1 MAAPPPK
8 PKPKQTPEDL
18 AEVERALSVLHGRH
32 PEHERVRREDEE
44 KRAHRKAELDAEST
58 LETQRIRSRRAL
70 VGVGIA
76 AVGVVV
82 VAGGVFVRSELARRG
97 RIEEASEPYRPMGF
111 AVVETSSRGE
121 PSTIEANVPAGCL
134 LVTSSTS
141 SMNGEKVRLAHAG
154 GAVEGPAP
162 LLTCLCEG
170 GHVSVSADAKGG
182 DGLTLLTAEA
192 SMLGGSRA
200 FAFLPFKPGTMGQ
213 SDQACAE
220 GSLDAWLDEKRWM
233 QEASA
238 GAARPLAPVDA
249 AASQRWLAADSKRA
263 ALRGAGFDLRAML
276 KPDAPFAVVEVPAE
290 SCVFLAVENP
300 DDKPT
305 LRMKGGALAVGP
317 AAGNAAWCTSAEASV
332 LAQREGAGELAVLIA
347 PAARVGGLAGVREMT
362 ARAGMTLG
370 AATVPAGD
378 RGWSAKQVL
387 LASAIPES
395 LITLAN
401 APDLGGDPEA
411 RIVAVSVERPK
422 TLVAETP
429 PDVFSFC
436 EPQLDTAFATVCAFS
451 GPQKWRVDGADVVAG
466 VARAKHPFW
475 LFGLQGVNEPMAL
488 KMETQLVNLAR
499 RLRREG
505 FEPTTIEGVT
515 ELDKGVE
522 ILGRANEDAIV
533 ALALAPTAPWVFPY
547 TDRPD
552 ATWNLES
559 EPRII
564 PIKPLERITLT
575 ATTKTLAPKATRR
588 TVVFRRQHR

>member
-1 MAAPPPK
+1 MAAPP

-44 KRAHRKAELDAEST
+44 RRAHRKAELDAEST

-70 VGVGIA
+70 VGAGIA
-76 AVGVVV
+76 AVAVVV
-82 VAGGVFVRSELARRG
+82 VAGGVLVRSELARRG
-97 RIEEASEPYRPMGF
+97 RIEDASAPYRGMGF
-111 AVVETSSRGE
+111 AIVETSSRGE

-134 LVTSSTS
+134 LVTSPTS
-141 SMNGEKVRLAHAG
+141 GEKVRLAHAG
-154 GAVEGPAP
+154 GVVEGPAP
-162 LLTCLCEG
+162 LLTCLCQG
-170 GHVSVSADAKGG
+170 GHVSVSADMKGG
-182 DGLTLLTAEA
+182 DGLTLLTTEA
-192 SMLGGSRA
+192 STLGGSRA
-200 FAFLPFKPGTMGQ
+200 FAFLPFKPGTTGQ

-220 GSLDAWLDEKRWM
+220 GALDAWLDEKRWM
-233 QEASA
+233 QESPA

-263 ALRGAGFDLRAML
+263 SLRGAGFELRAML
-276 KPDAPFAVVEVPAE
+276 NPEAPFAVVEVPAE
-290 SCVFLAVENP
+290 SCVFLAVEDP

-305 LRMKGGALAVGP
+305 LRMKGGAFAVGP
-317 AAGNAAWCTSAEASV
+317 AAGNAAWCTSAEATV

-362 ARAGMTLG
+362 AGAGMTLG

-395 LITLAN
+395 LITVAN

-422 TLVAETP
+422 TLAAETP

-451 GPQKWRVDGADVVAG
+451 GPQKWRVDGAEVVAG

-522 ILGRANEDAIV
+522 ILGRASEDAIV
-533 ALALAPTAPWVFPY
+533 ALALAPTTPWVFPY
-547 TDRPD
+547 TDRPG
-552 ATWNLES
+552 ASWNLES

-564 PIKPLERITLT
+564 PIRPLERITLP

>member
-1 MAAPPPK
+1 MAAPT

-32 PEHERVRREDEE
+32 PDHERVRREDEE
-44 KRAHRKAELDAEST
+44 RRAHRKAALDAQST
-58 LETQRIRSRRAL
+58 LEARRVRARRAL
-70 VGVGIA
+70 VGAGIA
-76 AVGVVV
+76 AVGVVAL
-82 VAGGVFVRSELARRG
+82 AGGVLLRDELARRG
-97 RIEEASEPYRPMGF
+97 RIEETTAPYRALGF
-111 AVVETSSRGE
+111 TLVETSRRGE

-134 LVTSSTS
+134 LVASPT
-141 SMNGEKVRLAHAG
+141 NGAKVRLAHAG

-170 GHVSVSADAKGG
+170 GRVAVSADSKGG
-182 DGLTLLTAEA
+182 VGLALLSTKA
-192 SMLGGSRA
+192 STLGGSRA
-200 FAFLPFKPGTMGQ
+200 FAFLPFEPGTTGQ

-220 GSLDAWLDEKRWM
+220 GALDTWLDEKRWT
-233 QEASA
+233 QQARA
-238 GAARPLAPVDA
+238 GAARPLAPDASVDA
-249 AASQRWLAADSKRA
+249 AESARWLAADPKRA
-263 ALRGAGFDLRAML
+263 ALRDAGFELRAL
-276 KPDAPFAVVEVPAE
+276 VKPEAPFALVEVPAE
-290 SCVFLAVENP
+290 SCVFLAVEAP
-300 DDKPT
+300 GDKPT
-305 LRMKGGALAVGP
+305 LRMKGGSLAVGP

-362 ARAGMTLG
+362 ARARMTLG
-370 AATVPAGD
+370 AATVPPRD

-395 LITLAN
+395 LITVAD

-411 RIVAVSVERPK
+411 RVVAVSVERPK
-422 TLVAETP
+422 TLIAETP

-436 EPQLDTAFATVCAFS
+436 EPQLGTTSATVCAFS

-475 LFGLQGVNEPMAL
+475 LFGLQSVTEPMAL
-488 KMETQLVNLAR
+488 KRETQLVDLAR

-505 FEPTTIEGVT
+505 FEPTTIDGVT

-522 ILGRANEDAIV
+522 ILGRADEDAIV

-547 TDRPD
+547 SDRLGAP
-552 ATWNLES
+552 WNLEG

-564 PIKPLERITLT
+564 PIKPLERVVLT
-575 ATTKTLAPKATRR
+575 ATTKTLPPKATRR